1 MSNFQEHLRTTAPGI
16 EHFPCSFAI
25 NKQAMPF
32 KERTFVKLCHSKL
45 FDITAALLNELCHY
59 GATEPV
65 ILSVVDKNLLLSFTN
80 TKDWIHLNVGFG
92 WWVRRYLPSLR
103 VSGLRIFRYHS
114 KTIEQWIESVTLNKL
129 GKKQNQNF
137 RIFEMQH
144 SFYDPVFHDTQCD
157 GRKIQ
162 NAQHQN
168 QAN

>member
-25 NKQAMPF
+25 TKQAMPF

-80 TKDWIHLNVGFG
+80 TKDRIHLNVGFG
-92 WWVRRYLPSLR
+92 
-103 VSGLRIFRYHS
+103 
-114 KTIEQWIESVTLNKL
+114 
-129 GKKQNQNF
+129 
-137 RIFEMQH
+137 
-144 SFYDPVFHDTQCD
+144 
-157 GRKIQ
+157 
-162 NAQHQN
+162 
-168 QAN
+168 